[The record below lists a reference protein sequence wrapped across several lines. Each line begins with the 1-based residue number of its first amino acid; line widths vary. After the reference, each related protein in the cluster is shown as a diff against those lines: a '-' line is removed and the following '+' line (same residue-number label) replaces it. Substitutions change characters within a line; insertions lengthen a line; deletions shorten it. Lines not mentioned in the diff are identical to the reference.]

1 MDTAEDRLMGYGE
14 PRYDQSA
21 KNILSDKSILAHILK
36 STVSEFKDASIE
48 DIANVYI
55 EGTPEVSRIPLNQD
69 KTNAIAKKI
78 QGDRNEESSPTEGWV
93 TFDILFHAKAPESG
107 DLITLIINVEAQK
120 TQKASTLGYDILKRA
135 LYYVSRIM
143 SSQKKREFEG
153 SDYNNIKKVYS
164 IFICM
169 DSPNGQ
175 NAINRYRMKEEHL
188 LHRYKANQKSYDLLN
203 VVMIYL
209 SDEKVRNRLIG
220 LLQLLFRKENMSG
233 DERNEILKERY
244 NIHLT
249 EEQRE
254 ELNTMCNLSEG
265 IVDRVTERV
274 TKSVTASVTKSV
286 TDSVTKSVTKSV
298 TDSVTKSVKRSD
310 AIESVR
316 NLMVNLR
323 LDINQ
328 AMDALNVPTEMRAD
342 VRKALGK

>member
-1 MDTAEDRLMGYGE
+1 MDTAEDKLMGYGE

-55 EGTPEVSRIPLNQD
+55 EGTPEVSQIPVNQD
-69 KTNAIAKKI
+69 KTNAVTKKI

-120 TQKASTLGYDILKRA
+120 TQRASTLGYDILKRA
-135 LYYVSRIM
+135 LYYVSRII
-143 SSQKKREFEG
+143 SSQKEREFEG
-153 SDYNNIKKVYS
+153 SDYNKIKKVYS

-175 NAINRYRMKEEHL
+175 SAINRYRMKEEHL

-233 DERNEILKERY
+233 DERNEILKEKY

-265 IVDRVTERV
+265 IVDRVTE
-274 TKSVTASVTKSV
+274 K
-286 TDSVTKSVTKSV
+286 VTKSV

-316 NLMVNLR
+316 NVMVNLR

>member
-1 MDTAEDRLMGYGE
+1 MDTAEDKLMGYGE

-55 EGTPEVSRIPLNQD
+55 EGTPEVSQIPVNQD
-69 KTNAIAKKI
+69 KTNAVTKKI

-120 TQKASTLGYDILKRA
+120 TQRASTLGYDILKRA
-135 LYYVSRIM
+135 LYYVSRII
-143 SSQKKREFEG
+143 SSQKEREFEG
-153 SDYNNIKKVYS
+153 SDYNKIKKVYS

-175 NAINRYRMKEEHL
+175 SAINRYRMKEEHL

-233 DERNEILKERY
+233 DERNEILKEKY
-244 NIHLT
+244 NMHLT

-274 TKSVTASVTKSV
+274 TKSVT
-286 TDSVTKSVTKSV
+286 
-298 TDSVTKSVKRSD
+298 DSVTKSVKRSV

-316 NLMVNLR
+316 NVMVNLR

>member
-69 KTNAIAKKI
+69 KTNAVTKKI

-175 NAINRYRMKEEHL
+175 SAINRYRMKEEHL

-209 SDEKVRNRLIG
+209 SDEKVKNRLIG

-274 TKSVTASVTKSV
+274 TKSVT
-286 TDSVTKSVTKSV
+286 KSV

-316 NLMVNLR
+316 NLMISTGWSS
-323 LDINQ
+323 DK
-328 AMDALNVPTEMRAD
+328 AMDALRIPKELRDEIRMAVSR
-342 VRKALGK
+342 

>member
-1 MDTAEDRLMGYGE
+1 
-14 PRYDQSA
+14 
-21 KNILSDKSILAHILK
+21 
-36 STVSEFKDASIE
+36 
-48 DIANVYI
+48 
-55 EGTPEVSRIPLNQD
+55 
-69 KTNAIAKKI
+69 
-78 QGDRNEESSPTEGWV
+78 
-93 TFDILFHAKAPESG
+93 
-107 DLITLIINVEAQK
+107 
-120 TQKASTLGYDILKRA
+120 
-135 LYYVSRIM
+135 M

-175 NAINRYRMKEEHL
+175 SAINRYRMKEEHL

-286 TDSVTKSVTKSV
+286 TKSV

-328 AMDALNVPTEMRAD
+328 AMDALNVPIEMRAD